1 MICGKLSNKK
11 ENIKFLEDK
20 ILDDEDEIF
29 SFRYKVLTKLAQNH
43 QIKQCFTSKGLNNQ
57 RILLRTA

>member
-11 ENIKFLEDK
+11 RKYKVLEGK

-29 SFRYKVLTKLAQNH
+29 QFRYKVLTKLAQNP
-43 QIKQCFTSKGLNNQ
+43 QIKQCFTSKVLNNQ